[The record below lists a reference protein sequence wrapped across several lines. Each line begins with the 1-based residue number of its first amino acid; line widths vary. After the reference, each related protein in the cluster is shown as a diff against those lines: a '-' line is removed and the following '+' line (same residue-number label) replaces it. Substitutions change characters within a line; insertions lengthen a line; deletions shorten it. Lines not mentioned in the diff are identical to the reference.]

1 MLALEIFYLALL
13 FIAGLFIAGI
23 SLKVIAG
30 LFKGQ
35 H

>member
-1 MLALEIFYLALL
+1 MLALEIFYLVLL
-13 FIAGLFIAGI
+13 GISGLFIAGI
-23 SLKVIAG
+23 SIKVITG

>member
-13 FIAGLFIAGI
+13 GISGLFIAGI
-23 SLKVIAG
+23 SLKVVFG

>member
-13 FIAGLFIAGI
+13 GLATLAILGI
-23 SLKVIAG
+23 SLKVVFS

-35 H
+35 M